1 MTAPPSSSMIIATFI
16 GAGATLKLADQ
27 TGENKQSTIG
37 YITAI
42 AAGVLLG
49 SLTSYGPEE
58 SSIVAG
64 IVIGVA
70 LAKKIDRPNLLLGL
84 LMTVASAYVLG
95 FEAPKPWLVLLVAVI
110 SLLDEI
116 GHDRL
121 GQKSSP
127 LGLFFRYRGTL
138 KVTFP
143 IAAITS
149 LVSATAAVGFLG
161 FDIAYEAMKML
172 LSGKNGHRTT

>member
-1 MTAPPSSSMIIATFI
+1 MTAPPSSSMIVATFI

-27 TGENKQSTIG
+27 TGEDKRSKIG

-84 LMTVASAYVLG
+84 LVTLVSSYILG
-95 FEAPKPWLVLLVAVI
+95 FKTPIPWIILLVAVL
-110 SLLDEI
+110 SLLDEL
-116 GHDRL
+116 GHDLL
-121 GQKSSP
+121 GQRKSP
-127 LGLFFRYRGTL
+127 LGLFFRHRGAL
-138 KVTFP
+138 KVAFP
-143 IAAITS
+143 ISAIAS

-161 FDIAYEAMKML
+161 FDVAYEAMNKL
-172 LSGKNGHRTT
+172 LSRKNGHRTT

>member
-27 TGENKQSTIG
+27 TGEDKRSKIG

-42 AAGVLLG
+42 VAGVLLG

-58 SSIVAG
+58 SGIVAG

-70 LAKKIDRPNLLLGL
+70 LARKIDRPNLLLGL
-84 LMTVASAYVLG
+84 LVTVASAYALG
-95 FEAPKPWLVLLVAVI
+95 FETPKLWIILLIAVI
-110 SLLDEI
+110 SLLDEL

-121 GQKSSP
+121 GQRKSP
-127 LGLFFRYRGTL
+127 LGLFFRYRGAL
-138 KVTFP
+138 KVAFP
-143 IAAITS
+143 VGAITS
-149 LVSATAAVGFLG
+149 FVSATAAVGFLG
-161 FDIAYEAMKML
+161 FDVAYEAMNKL
-172 LSGKNGHRTT
+172 LSRKNGHWTT